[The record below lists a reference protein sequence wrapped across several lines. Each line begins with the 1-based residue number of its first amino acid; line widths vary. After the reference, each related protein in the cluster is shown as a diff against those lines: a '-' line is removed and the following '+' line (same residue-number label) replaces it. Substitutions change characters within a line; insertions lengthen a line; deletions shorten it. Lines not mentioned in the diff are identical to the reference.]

1 MGSLVPFGCLESHHP
16 NTRRGGVHLEKAFRC
31 QHARTLLSLPL
42 LPLSFP
48 VRDEHGR
55 RSRLTN
61 GLGCRRRHGCK
72 NIWSSL
78 RMLAS
83 RPKRNTAPV
92 LGGAV
97 PRARWLPL
105 YIALSPPECEVN
117 TVSLSRF
124 LPAEERCSTISS
136 RDCPIGN
143 LRDRAPGTYLLSVFP
158 AVGPY

>member
-1 MGSLVPFGCLESHHP
+1 MPTSAWLQEHLVVVEDVSVSPQEEHGAGAR
-16 NTRRGGVHLEKAFRC
+16 RRG
-31 QHARTLLSLPL
+31 
-42 LPLSFP
+42 
-48 VRDEHGR
+48 
-55 RSRLTN
+55 
-61 GLGCRRRHGCK
+61 
-72 NIWSSL
+72 
-78 RMLAS
+78 
-83 RPKRNTAPV
+83 TA
-92 LGGAV
+92 
-97 PRARWLPL
+97 RARWLPL